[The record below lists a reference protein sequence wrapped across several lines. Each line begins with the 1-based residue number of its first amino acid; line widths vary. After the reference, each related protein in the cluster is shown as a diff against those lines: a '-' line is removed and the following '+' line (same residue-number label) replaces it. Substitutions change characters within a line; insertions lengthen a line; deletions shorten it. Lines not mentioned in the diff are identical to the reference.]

1 MEIVKN
7 VSRWGNGAGVLLPK
21 EWINQEVR
29 IIFIDRTL
37 QIKKEVFNLLEK
49 YLSDILGIYLVGSYA
64 RGEQTGNSD
73 IDVLVISNQ
82 LKKEIQSGKYHLSI
96 VPLEAVKKTLDKYP
110 LMIYPRLIEAKTI
123 INPNLLKELKSVK
136 IHKNSFNE
144 FIEETKR
151 VIKINN
157 EIIKLDK
164 LEGDKLLS
172 VDILYSLI
180 LRLRGIFM
188 IKLMLNNKK
197 YSNKEFKKCLTKNTS
212 DLEYDKVYNVYTE
225 IKNDKQPKI
234 DIKLSVAEQLLDL
247 IKKEIKNLGKK
258 EDDK

>member
-1 MEIVKN
+1 MEIIKN
-7 VSRWGNGAGVLLPK
+7 VSKWGNGAGVLLPK

-37 QIKKEVFNLLEK
+37 QIKKEVFNILEK

-64 RGEQTGNSD
+64 REEQTEKSD
-73 IDVLVISNQ
+73 IDILVISNKIRQ
-82 LKKEIQSGKYHLSI
+82 EMESGKYHLSI
-96 VPLEAVKKTLDKYP
+96 VPLEAIKKTLNKYP

-123 INPNLLKELKSVK
+123 INPNLLKELKSAK
-136 IHKNSFNE
+136 IHKNSFNK

-180 LRLRGIFM
+180 LRLRSIFM
-188 IKLMLNNKK
+188 VKSILNNKD
-197 YSNKEFKKCLTKNTS
+197 YSNKDFKEWLTKNIHG
-212 DLEYDKVYNVYTE
+212 LEYNKVYNVYTE

-247 IKKEIKNLGKK
+247 IKEEIKNLEKK
-258 EDDK
+258 

>member
-1 MEIVKN
+1 MEIIKN
-7 VSRWGNGAGVLLPK
+7 VSKWGNGAGILLPK
-21 EWINQEVR
+21 DWVNKEVK
-29 IIFIDRTL
+29 IILIDRTL
-37 QIKKEVFNLLEK
+37 QIKKEVFNILEK

-64 RGEQTGNSD
+64 REEQTGNSD

-82 LKKEIQSGKYHLSI
+82 LKKEIKSGKYHLSI

-123 INPNLLKELKSVK
+123 INPNLLKELKSAK

-180 LRLRGIFM
+180 LRLRGLFM
-188 IKLMLNNKK
+188 IKSILSNKY
-197 YSNKEFKKCLTKNTS
+197 YSNKEFKKWLTKNIPG
-212 DLEYDKVYNVYTE
+212 LEYNKVYNVYTE

-247 IKKEIKNLGKK
+247 IKKEIKNLEKK